1 MYKALFFLALA
12 GLAFQSCQKN
22 LSDAQSVVDASIE
35 AAGGEKYLK
44 STIDF
49 DFRDRHYRARREG
62 GIFSY
67 ERIFTEGDSITT
79 HDFVTN
85 DGFERE
91 INGKLT
97 EVADS
102 MRTKYTASV
111 NSVIYFALL
120 PYALNDPS
128 VIKKW
133 IGETTIDNKTYYKI
147 EVGFKA
153 EGGGED
159 HEDKFIYWFDKN
171 DLSIGFMAY
180 SYAES
185 DGIGLRFRKSYNP
198 RNVNGIL
205 FVDYVNYKPKG
216 NAELAELEELYKK
229 GELEELSKIELVNIE
244 VN

>member
-1 MYKALFFLALA
+1 MYRILFLLFIVI
-12 GLAFQSCQKN
+12 GIQSCN
-22 LSDAQSVVDASIE
+22 TTLNDAQSVVDKDIE
-35 AAGGEKYLK
+35 AAGGEKYLN

-49 DFRDRHYRARREG
+49 DFRERHYRARRDG
-62 GIFSY
+62 GMFSY
-67 ERIFTEGDSITT
+67 ERIFTEGDSLTI
-79 HDFVTN
+79 HDFLTN

-91 INGKLT
+91 VNGQLA
-97 EVADS
+97 EVADT
-102 MRTKYTASV
+102 MKTKYSASV

-133 IGETTIDNKTYYKI
+133 EGETTIDNKTYYKI

-171 DLSIGFMAY
+171 DFSIAYMAY
-180 SYAES
+180 SYAEA
-185 DGIGLRFRKSYNP
+185 DGIGLRLRKSYNP
-198 RNVNGIL
+198 RKVNGIL
-205 FVDYVNYKPKG
+205 FLDYINYKPKG
-216 NAELAELEELYKK
+216 AAQLSDLEELYKK